1 MTAPKADA
9 VSVALDKLERCYA
22 DLCWVI
28 VGLPTAEQETVPA
41 ARAEHARNVKALA
54 AAVELAAYCRGYFCK
69 PGETPKGEP
78 TIGRDLIAAFD
89 KAVQP

>member
-22 DLCWVI
+22 DM
-28 VGLPTAEQETVPA
+28 GLQVTEQETVPA

-89 KAVQP
+89 KAVKP

>member
-22 DLCWVI
+22 DM
-28 VGLPTAEQETVPA
+28 GLPTAEQETVPA

-54 AAVELAAYCRGYFCK
+54 AAVELTAYCRGYFCK